1 MKTITKF
8 LLLPSMVLALLK
20 CADTY
25 KWLDRID
32 PLLYINSTPKKFTLE
47 DSIKTSFK
55 TGETAEAYSF
65 TLTAES
71 PIPESLLVDQAPLG
85 FLTIEGTPAQTGDII
100 PMSPDKLVLNCTF
113 QPKVD
118 TDSTYEFLFRLRDL
132 GDWHSHPV
140 SVKIKLYKNI
150 APVARFTVSKV
161 KEGTYD
167 FDATNSY
174 DKDAAQAK
182 SGKGG
187 IKTYSYTI
195 TDPDNNKKVIENLK
209 EKIFQYGFNVR
220 GKHTVTLVVVD
231 SDALKSEPFS
241 QEVDVD

>member
-25 KWLDRID
+25 KWLDRVD
-32 PLLYINSTPKKFTLE
+32 PLLYLDGIPEKFTRE

-55 TGETAEAYSF
+55 TADHAQPFNF

-85 FLTIEGTPAQTGDII
+85 FLTIEGVPAQTGDVI

-113 QPKVD
+113 KPKPN

-132 GDWHSHPV
+132 GDWHSRPV

-161 KEGTYD
+161 KEGAYD
-167 FDATNSY
+167 FDASKSY

-187 IKTYSYTI
+187 IK
-195 TDPDNNKKVIENLK
+195 
-209 EKIFQYGFNVR
+209 
-220 GKHTVTLVVVD
+220 
-231 SDALKSEPFS
+231 
-241 QEVDVD
+241 